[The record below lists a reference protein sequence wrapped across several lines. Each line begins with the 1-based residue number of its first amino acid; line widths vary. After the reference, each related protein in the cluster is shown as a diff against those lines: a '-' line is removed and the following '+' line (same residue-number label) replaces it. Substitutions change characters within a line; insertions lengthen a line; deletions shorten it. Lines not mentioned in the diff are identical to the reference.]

1 MNDDDYLAQALPV
14 DQLPDAPRYFP
25 MERGRYEVKPGLI
38 KFGTDLG
45 QGVWD
50 QRVFHIDGN
59 FSHYY
64 QMKQLARRESLEKYY
79 QTQDFTPEVEQVI
92 AKFILE
98 RLTQEYPQHFQNSL
112 EKNCPVFHNQLT
124 GETLYFDANYDLQY
138 TTGLTPKLP
147 PYRSALDALAHQVQ
161 EDITVV
167 VQRGERHWVS
177 AIHACFPNHWA
188 VQAKIGREFAQI
200 HAPVA
205 GMTAMNRRGGALVQ
219 TMITQPP
226 MVRFAWG
233 LSTDTRLNH
242 HPEPPPHVD
251 PTQWQGRNFHPQD
264 PRLYLRVERQV
275 IWGFPA
281 IKAALFTIRTY
292 FQDVAVLKQNPT
304 QSALLQSAIQS
315 MSPASLI
322 YKGLADQKAEIL
334 AWLGSLG

>member
-1 MNDDDYLAQALPV
+1 MNNCDYLVQALPV

-64 QMKQLARRESLEKYY
+64 RMKQLARRECLEKYY

-124 GETLYFDANYDLQY
+124 GEILYFDANYHLKT
-138 TTGLTPKLP
+138 TTGLTLELP

-167 VQRGERHWVS
+167 SQRGERHWVS

-242 HPEPPPHVD
+242 HPESPPHVD
-251 PTQWQGRNFHPQD
+251 PQRWQGRNFHPHD

-281 IKAALFTIRTY
+281 VKAALFTIRTY

-315 MSPASLI
+315 MSPASLE
-322 YKGLADQKAEIL
+322 YKGLADQKAAIL
-334 AWLGSLG
+334 AWLGSPG

>member
-1 MNDDDYLAQALPV
+1 MNNCDYLAQALPV
-14 DQLPDAPRYFP
+14 DQLPDSPRYFP

-50 QRVFHIDGN
+50 QRVFHIDEN

-79 QTQDFTPEVEQVI
+79 QTQDFAPEVEQVI

-124 GETLYFDANYDLQY
+124 GETLYFNANYDLQY
-138 TTGLTPKLP
+138 TTGLTLELP

-167 VQRGERHWVS
+167 IQRGERHWVS

-188 VQAKIGREFAQI
+188 IQAKIGREFAQI

-205 GMTAMNRRGGALVQ
+205 GMTAMNRRGDALVQ

-226 MVRFAWG
+226 TVRFAWG

-251 PTQWQGRNFHPQD
+251 PQRWQGRNFHPHD
-264 PRLYLRVERQV
+264 PKLYLRVERQV

-281 IKAALFTIRTY
+281 VKAALFTIRTY

-315 MSPASLI
+315 MSPASLE

-334 AWLGSLG
+334 AWLGSPG

>member
-1 MNDDDYLAQALPV
+1 MNNYDYLAQALPV
-14 DQLPDAPRYFP
+14 EQLSDAPRYFP

-38 KFGTDLG
+38 KFGTDLE

-64 QMKQLARRESLEKYY
+64 HMKQLARRECLEKYY
-79 QTQDFTPEVEQVI
+79 QTQDFTPEVERVI

-98 RLTQEYPQHFQNSL
+98 RLTQEYPQHFRINVQSYGWI
-112 EKNCPVFHNQLT
+112 FHSQLT
-124 GETLYFDANYDLQY
+124 GETLYFDANYDLRH
-138 TTGLTPKLP
+138 TTGLTLELP

-167 VQRGERHWVS
+167 SQKGERHWVS

-188 VQAKIGREFAQI
+188 IQATIGREFAQI

-205 GMTAMNRRGGALVQ
+205 GMTAMNRRGAALVR

-251 PTQWQGRNFHPQD
+251 PQQWQGRNFNLHDPQ
-264 PRLYLRVERQV
+264 LYLRVERQV

-281 IKAALFTIRTY
+281 VKAALFTIRTY

-334 AWLGSLG
+334 AWLGSPR